1 MDVSDPVSTWSVMDP
16 NSNTIRVR
24 SSSSIKTKQN
34 SVNNELFLLIS
45 QVFSLVIPVVFNFN
59 LYIYYD
65 MK

>member
-24 SSSSIKTKQN
+24 SSSSTKTKQN

-45 QVFSLVIPVVFNFN
+45 QLFSLVIPVVFNFN